1 MLGDGLDVA
10 LDHRPDAG
18 PPQPEDEA
26 DRMIEALGVA
36 KPLARHRCAG
46 PSAAEQGEA
55 DAERRAGRDLHVA
68 AREQGRAACALLLVG
83 GQNEFHLAAGELKTP
98 EQEMRQPR

>member
-1 MLGDGLDVA
+1 
-10 LDHRPDAG
+10 
-18 PPQPEDEA
+18 
-26 DRMIEALGVA
+26 MIEALGVA

-83 GQNEFHLAAGELKTP
+83 GQNEFHLVAGELKTP
-98 EQEMRQPR
+98 EQEMRQPRGSARDEDGLRVASVSREGEQLVRVAQ